1 MIRANSVEGY
11 IEQSEWKEELI
22 LLRKLILET
31 SLEET
36 IKWGAPC
43 YTLNGKNVLGLASFK
58 SYVGLWFHNGVF
70 LKDSAD
76 RLIQAS
82 DKTKALRQWRF
93 HNLKEINPD
102 EVRLYILE
110 AIQNQELG
118 KEIKSTST
126 PLSIPQELNLILK
139 NNSQLKF
146 AFEELSSGKQKEYAE
161 YISIAKRLETKNSRC
176 EKIIP
181 MILSGIGLN
190 DQYR

>member
-1 MIRANSVEGY
+1 MIRADSVEGY

-161 YISIAKRLETKNSRC
+161 YISIAKRLETKNSPC

>member
-1 MIRANSVEGY
+1 MIRADSVEGY

-70 LKDSAD
+70 IKDSAD

>member
-1 MIRANSVEGY
+1 MIRADSVEGY

>member
-1 MIRANSVEGY
+1 MIRADSVEGY

-181 MILSGIGLN
+181 MILS
-190 DQYR
+190 

>member
-1 MIRANSVEGY
+1 MIRADSVEGY

-139 NNSQLKF
+139 NNSQLNF

>member
-1 MIRANSVEGY
+1 MIRADSVEGY

-93 HNLKEINPD
+93 HNLKEINPY